1 MILMYDIIKGKIG
14 YFFQSFCISFYAM
27 NEYTYLLGN
36 IHRQVINIPNT
47 EDNLQ
52 LKVITVNL
60 DIIGADQILDSKF
73 NYQATNKQAKHF
85 ACLS

>member
-1 MILMYDIIKGKIG
+1 MIPMYDIIKGKIG

-36 IHRQVINIPNT
+36 IQRQAINIANT

-60 DIIGADQILDSKF
+60 DIIGAGQISL
-73 NYQATNKQAKHF
+73 
-85 ACLS
+85 

>member
-1 MILMYDIIKGKIG
+1 
-14 YFFQSFCISFYAM
+14 M

-36 IHRQVINIPNT
+36 IQRQAINIPNT

-60 DIIGADQILDSKF
+60 DIIGADQIS
-73 NYQATNKQAKHF
+73 
-85 ACLS
+85 S